1 MIGSPLARA
10 YEAPGPRLPL
20 GHGDVPPDAAA
31 RRARRDARR
40 TGRSRRSS
48 SARRARTT
56 ARFNLFGGLRTSM
69 ATCGHKD
76 LAEFNRAEVVV
87 APALQ
92 TEGKA
97 LQRDQGVG
105 MGATNGK
112 VAALVND

>member
-1 MIGSPLARA
+1 MATFHPTLPRGARVA
-10 YEAPGPRLPL
+10 TAQNGTLEEIL
-20 GHGDVPPDAAA
+20 AA
-31 RRARRDARR
+31 RP
-40 TGRSRRSS
+40 
-48 SARRARTT
+48 ARTM

-87 APALQ
+87 APSLQ

-112 VAALVND
+112 VAALVNE